1 MFCSTS
7 IDKTKKIHKQKEKR
21 AAMLEDKMIIPV
33 ALYRITIVTLS
44 IHGSGV
50 VNTYVYE

>member
-1 MFCSTS
+1 MLR
-7 IDKTKKIHKQKEKR
+7 TK
-21 AAMLEDKMIIPV
+21 IIPV
-33 ALYRITIVTLS
+33 ALYRITIATLS